1 MRPWNMLTTKEKI
14 IEATIDFFKE
24 QAHYEQITL
33 TKVAK
38 RASIGKSTVYEHFE
52 SKEELIEE
60 TCMSMF
66 ESYAHTLFEP
76 LDIDSFSRAFREQ
89 IERILTVMKDA
100 QAVVDVLFSHKQ
112 GLMIPLDSKMLE
124 ARAKALKERMN
135 ERFELIFSQG
145 RKEGRFVVSNDPN
158 ARFVLAAIIS
168 GLLYQYVNNEMDL
181 SKEQLLDLIEKEC
194 VRVLES

>member
-1 MRPWNMLTTKEKI
+1 MPTTKEKI
-14 IEATIDFFKE
+14 IEATVDFFKE

-38 RASIGKSTVYEHFE
+38 RAKIGKSTVYEHFK

-60 TCMSMF
+60 TCSHMF
-66 ESYAHTLFEP
+66 ESYARTLFEP
-76 LDIDSFSRAFREQ
+76 LEIDSFSKAFREQ
-89 IERILTVMKDA
+89 ITRILMVMKDA

-124 ARAKALKERMN
+124 ARAKTLKERMN

-145 RKEGRFVVSNDPN
+145 RSEGIFTVMKNSNVRFVI
-158 ARFVLAAIIS
+158 AAIIS
-168 GLLYQYVNNEMDL
+168 GLLYQYVNEEMDI
-181 SKEQLLDLIEKEC
+181 SKEELLDLIEKEC
-194 VRVLES
+194 VRVLEG